1 MMCPKSVKIAAI
13 ISQVILVLWILLT
26 ILSNVFQRT
35 IIDRFF
41 GYRLYDTENERAFPW
56 TVAAMCIADIVITAA
71 NFFICRGKC
80 KIAPLVMTAVTTGI
94 LQIVCSFLQTIQLR
108 FVSITEGSESFYI
121 MGCAYTIGEMLSYFL
136 YAAAVITIAAAAVYA
151 YAKKEATEEQ
161 QIERS
166 DYDTTYNTN

>member
-1 MMCPKSVKIAAI
+1 MESPKSVKIAAI

-41 GYRLYDTENERAFPW
+41 GYGLYDTENERAFPW
-56 TVAAMCIADIVITAA
+56 TVAAMCIADIVITSAD
-71 NFFICRGKC
+71 FFICQGKHR
-80 KIAPLVMTAVTTGI
+80 IAPLIMTAVTTGI

-151 YAKKEATEEQ
+151 YAKKSVTADQ
-161 QIERS
+161 LNERKGEII
-166 DYDTTYNTN
+166 

>member
-1 MMCPKSVKIAAI
+1 MESPKSVKIAAI
-13 ISQVILVLWILLT
+13 ISQAILVLWILLT

-71 NFFICRGKC
+71 DFFICQGKYRT
-80 KIAPLVMTAVTTGI
+80 APLIMTAVTTGI
-94 LQIVCSFLQTIQLR
+94 LPIADRVLSMIRLR
-108 FVSITEGSESFYI
+108 FASLTGNDESYIILHCANSIGTV
-121 MGCAYTIGEMLSYFL
+121 LSYFL

-151 YAKKEATEEQ
+151 YAKKSVTEYQ
-161 QIERS
+161 PIERQDFDS
-166 DYDTTYNTN
+166 PYNIN